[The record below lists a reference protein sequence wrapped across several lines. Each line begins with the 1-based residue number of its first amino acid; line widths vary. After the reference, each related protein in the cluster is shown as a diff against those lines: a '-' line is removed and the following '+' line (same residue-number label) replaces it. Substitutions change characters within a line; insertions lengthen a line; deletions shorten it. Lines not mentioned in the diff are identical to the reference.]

1 MNEIVKCT
9 FYMGCNL
16 YCEMYI
22 LDSVRHLHNV
32 NSNSYCS
39 GNLYEWEMDLNHI
52 YSIIGSDNLRYFFS
66 ELQSHI
72 RDVLFLDVCQA
83 LRDMIDVTS
92 NYIVFGFFL
101 TLT

>member
-1 MNEIVKCT
+1 MNGKW
-9 FYMGCNL
+9 N
-16 YCEMYI
+16 
-22 LDSVRHLHNV
+22 
-32 NSNSYCS
+32 
-39 GNLYEWEMDLNHI
+39 LNHI
-52 YSIIGSDNLRYFFS
+52 YSITGSDNLRYFFS
-66 ELQSHI
+66 ELQSHV